1 MMGEIFAFIA
11 AILWGFVPILDKT
24 ALSGANVSPYL
35 ANLFRS
41 LGAIVFLSA
50 TVLAT
55 RDFDLEVFD
64 SRRISILLLAGA
76 IAGGLA
82 MVIYYFSLKTIGA
95 SKAVPITS
103 IYPLFTVIFSALIL
117 KESFDFP
124 RVMIGTA
131 LIVTGIVL
139 VSR

>member
-1 MMGEIFAFIA
+1 MGEVLAFVA

-24 ALSGANVSPYL
+24 ALIGNVSPYL
-35 ANLFRS
+35 ANLIRS
-41 LGAIVFLSA
+41 LGALIFLTIV
-50 TVLAT
+50 VLVL

-64 SRRISILLLAGA
+64 AKRVSLLMTAGA

-82 MVIYYFSLKTIGA
+82 MVIYYMALKSIGA

-103 IYPLFTVIFSALIL
+103 IYPLFTVIFSAIIL
-117 KESFDFP
+117 RESFDLV
-124 RVMIGTA
+124 RVLLGTA
-131 LIVTGIVL
+131 LIVIGIVL

>member
-1 MMGEIFAFIA
+1 MMGEVLAFLA

-24 ALSGANVSPYL
+24 ALIGNVSPYL
-35 ANLFRS
+35 ANLIRS
-41 LGAIVFLSA
+41 LGALLFLTL
-50 TVLAT
+50 TVLIL

-64 SRRISILLLAGA
+64 ARRVSILMVAGA

-82 MVIYYFSLKTIGA
+82 MVIYYMALKSIGA

-103 IYPLFTVIFSALIL
+103 VYPLFTVIFSAIIL
-117 KESFDFP
+117 RESFDVP
-124 RVMIGTA
+124 RVLLGTA
-131 LIVTGIVL
+131 LIVAGIIL

>member
-1 MMGEIFAFIA
+1 MGEVLAFVA

-24 ALSGANVSPYL
+24 ALIGNVSPYL
-35 ANLFRS
+35 ANLIRS
-41 LGAIVFLSA
+41 LGALIFLSIV
-50 TVLAT
+50 VLVL

-64 SRRISILLLAGA
+64 AKRVSLLMTAGA

-82 MVIYYFSLKTIGA
+82 MVIYYMALKSIGA

-103 IYPLFTVIFSALIL
+103 IYPLFTVIFSAIIL
-117 KESFDFP
+117 RESFDLV
-124 RVMIGTA
+124 RVLLGTA
-131 LIVTGIVL
+131 LIVIGIVL